1 MSFDLDLTKG
11 FTDIV
16 GSKKKKEGKEKDFEF
31 SRKNAANLNLGF
43 EETVSDSRD
52 PISVGHKRVVRK
64 LDRRKTKTIRP
75 LRKGGKFILG
85 R

>member
-16 GSKKKKEGKEKDFEF
+16 GPKKKKEVKDFEF
-31 SRKNAANLNLGF
+31 SRKNAARLNLGF
-43 EETVSDSRD
+43 EETISDSRD